1 MSSTSTPEALAQIYP
16 RKILLDI
23 NLLAPAIP
31 PVREDGIDTNIIVV
45 LSVLICAVI
54 CSLGF
59 FCIIK
64 CALQCSSLMRSAA
77 GSDAD
82 QSSKSA
88 NTGVKQKTLKSF
100 QVVKYTDKLML
111 PGLDKSCAI
120 CLSEFAVGDS
130 LRVLPK
136 CNHGFHI
143 RCIDKWLRS
152 RCSCPNCRHC
162 LTKPG
167 QNIVYC
173 DEASPPGQG
182 STYIAINQVSTN
194 A

>member
-1 MSSTSTPEALAQIYP
+1 MPMSSTSTPESLAHIQS
-16 RKILLDI
+16 RRILLDI

-31 PVREDGIDTNIIVV
+31 PSREDDIDTNIIIV
-45 LSVLICAVI
+45 LSVLVCAVI

-59 FCIIK
+59 FCVIK
-64 CALQCSSLMRSAA
+64 CALQCSTLMRSAA
-77 GSDAD
+77 GSGAD

-143 RCIDKWLRS
+143 CCIDKWLRS
-152 RCSCPNCRHC
+152 SSSCPTCRHC
-162 LTKPG
+162 LTKPS
-167 QNIVYC
+167 QKIVHC

-182 STYIAINQVSTN
+182 STAVNQVSTY